1 MDKFEQERFDKLL
14 KLREKGVEPY
24 GKRYDNTQPI
34 KSILDSFVADREDIR
49 VKTAGRIAT
58 MRPHGKT
65 AFVDIKDWTG
75 KIQVYIKLD
84 KVGAEQFEIFKLLDL
99 GDIVGVDGVLFK
111 TRTGEITIYADE
123 FTVLTKSLLT
133 PPEKWHGLKDVELRH
148 RQRYVD
154 LFTNTEVMETFL
166 KRIKILKHIRRFL
179 DDRCFVEVE
188 TPMMQS
194 IPGGAVARPFI
205 THHNALDIDLY
216 LRIAPELYLKRLL
229 VGGMER
235 I

>member
-58 MRPHGKT
+58 MRQHGKT
-65 AFVDIKDWTG
+65 EFVDIKDWTG

-99 GDIVGVDGVLFK
+99 GDIIGAEGTLFK
-111 TRTGEITIYADE
+111 TRTGETNIFVDK
-123 FTVLTKSLLT
+123 FTALTKSLLT
-133 PPEKWHGLKDVELRH
+133 PPAQW
-148 RQRYVD
+148 
-154 LFTNTEVMETFL
+154 
-166 KRIKILKHIRRFL
+166 RR
-179 DDRCFVEVE
+179 
-188 TPMMQS
+188 
-194 IPGGAVARPFI
+194 
-205 THHNALDIDLY
+205 
-216 LRIAPELYLKRLL
+216 
-229 VGGMER
+229 
-235 I
+235 